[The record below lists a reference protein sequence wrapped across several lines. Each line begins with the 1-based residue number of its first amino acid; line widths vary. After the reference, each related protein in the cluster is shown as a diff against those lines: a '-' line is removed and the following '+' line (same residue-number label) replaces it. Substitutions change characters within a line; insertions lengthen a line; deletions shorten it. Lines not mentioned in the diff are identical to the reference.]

1 MQHPRHR
8 RQEKGGAFGASQIR
22 LQITTGREAPR
33 LLRVA
38 TRALAHFRSL
48 LLLHRGKVAHDV
60 LVQLALVAGLPERV
74 ETVVHDLWESIE
86 EVSSET

>member
-8 RQEKGGAFGASQIR
+8 RQEKGGAFGDSQIR

-38 TRALAHFRSL
+38 TRALARRSL
-48 LLLHRGKVAHDV
+48 LLLHRGEVAHDV